1 MSNRRLEML
10 ALGIASLN
18 DAFNPDSDAFQLFNW
33 GLSRAYSFKHLSN
46 TDERGRRMFSSVI
59 GGFRFLVQD
68 LEWKCNGDTRAKGS
82 NGKLK
87 QTSTLSDLLVSYK
100 IDNKA
105 TPEENLFWLLDFLTR
120 ALRDDS
126 INAETTL
133 KFFVNEEG
141 K

>member
-1 MSNRRLEML
+1 MSNRRIEML
-10 ALGIASLN
+10 ALGIATLN
-18 DAFNPDSDAFQLFNW
+18 DAFNPSSDAFQLFNW

-46 TDERGRRMFSSVI
+46 TDDKGRRIFSSVI

-68 LEWKCNGDTRAKGS
+68 LEWKCNGDTRAKGN

-87 QTSTLSDLLVSYK
+87 STSNLSDLLLSYK

-105 TPEENLFWLLDFLTR
+105 TPEENVFQLVDFLTR
-120 ALRDDS
+120 ALNDDS
-126 INAETTL
+126 ISTTTEL
-133 KFFVNEEG
+133 RFFTSED